1 MNILRSISELNF
13 QNHFRFPS
21 LSPTDFLEPRNL
33 LREIMRRHAQTFF
46 YHSQS
51 DDETE
56 TEYSSDDSES
66 LSENTEIENITPP
79 MTPPALEEL
88 PPLFPEYLGNLMPSI
103 PTMSMPTILSINEQ
117 FHPVD
122 LSANIS
128 EITNDQLIIDED
140 NNDDESDIDLNN
152 VMDPTETFHNY
163 VANGQYDVEEGPV
176 DLSTNISQIAI
187 ASSDDYEEETDGIL
201 DQHHEIETEN
211 YAIAPDLFELPMVT
225 YSPMLENVSHEYSPF
240 RPYESTPK
248 SYESSQTQLFPE
260 MDSAYVE
267 NVLPNNYFQ
276 ENGTTST
283 FCHTMTPRTSI
294 LSPTSWMDTENAV
307 DTELFQTICQAEA
320 NFNSNQD
327 YNPIEDTITEID
339 EVQQSLPIKK
349 RPLPPLDDDESDN
362 EELDAEVAMIN
373 GLPPKKRFRFD

>member
-1 MNILRSISELNF
+1 MNILRPISELNF
-13 QNHFRFPS
+13 QNHFRFLS
-21 LSPTDFLEPRNL
+21 SSPTDFLDTEPRIL

-122 LSANIS
+122 LSANFT
-128 EITNDQLIIDED
+128 EITNDEIINDED

-152 VMDPTETFHNY
+152 AVDPREFLFRNDP
-163 VANGQYDVEEGPV
+163 YDVHEGPV
-176 DLSTNISQIAI
+176 DLSTNISQIAM
-187 ASSDDYEEETDGIL
+187 ASSDDYEDEPDDIP
-201 DQHHEIETEN
+201 DQHHEIEPEN
-211 YAIAPDLFELPMVT
+211 YAIAPDLFELPMVS
-225 YSPMLENVSHEYSPF
+225 YSPMLENDSPF

-248 SYESSQTQLFPE
+248 SYEPSQTQLFSE

-267 NVLPNNYFQ
+267 NVLPQNEYQ
-276 ENGTTST
+276 EDVTTST
-283 FCHTMTPRTSI
+283 YCNISNPRVSIITPTW
-294 LSPTSWMDTENAV
+294 TETENAV
-307 DTELFQTICQAEA
+307 DTELFQTICQVEA
-320 NFNSNQD
+320 NSNANQE
-327 YNPIEDTITEID
+327 YSIEDTIVAID
-339 EVQQSLPIKK
+339 DIERRLPLPIKK
-349 RPLPPLDDDESDN
+349 RPLPNLDDESDN
-362 EELDAEVAMIN
+362 EELDAEVAIIN
-373 GLPPKKRFRFD
+373 GLPPKKRFRLD